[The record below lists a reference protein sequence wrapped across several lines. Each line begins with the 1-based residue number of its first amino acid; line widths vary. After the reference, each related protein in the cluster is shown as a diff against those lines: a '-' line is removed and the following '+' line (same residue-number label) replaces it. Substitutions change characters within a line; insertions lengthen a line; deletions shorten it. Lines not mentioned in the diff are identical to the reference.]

1 MKPCKPRWLQ
11 GDGPVTQ
18 HGPRDPGETRI
29 SFTAGE
35 TAVPDVLR
43 TVVASL
49 QRRHVHQDD
58 IDSAQI
64 VLAELLNNVE
74 EHAYDGRAGGAVTLQ
89 MDLTE
94 GHVSFSIFDHG
105 KPMPEGPLPEGRLP
119 EIDATQP
126 ETWPEGGFGWAIVRQ
141 LCKDVRYR
149 RSGLTNEWHVVI
161 AFSNPRKEHLTNS
174 RN

>member
-49 QRRHVHQDD
+49 QRRSVRQDD

-74 EHAYDGRAGGAVTLQ
+74 EHAYDGREGGAVTLQ
-89 MDLTE
+89 MDLAE

-119 EIDATQP
+119 EIDARLP
-126 ETWPEGGFGWAIVRQ
+126 FFPGASAVLVRS
-141 LCKDVRYR
+141 R
-149 RSGLTNEWHVVI
+149 RSFCRALSDGVGLPPPALSSSSPPPPSPKARSTC
-161 AFSNPRKEHLTNS
+161 
-174 RN
+174 